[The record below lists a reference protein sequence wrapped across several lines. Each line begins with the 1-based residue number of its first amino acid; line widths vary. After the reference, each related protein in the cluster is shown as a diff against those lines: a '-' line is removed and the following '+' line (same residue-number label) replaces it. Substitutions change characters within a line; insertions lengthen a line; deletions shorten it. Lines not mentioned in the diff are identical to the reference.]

1 MRPSDTEL
9 LKQARRR
16 VKLKTG
22 FFIHLS
28 VYVLVNLGLAA
39 ANLAAG
45 GRPWHLWPLAG
56 WGLGLA
62 IHGLVT
68 FAGLQ
73 GDGLRGLGARPHRT
87 RHARPQSFRARGRR
101 FVASRWAAPRP
112 RPTLAH
118 RFPAPK
124 GSPPCAPP
132 TPNC

>member
-1 MRPSDTEL
+1 MRPSDIEL

-22 FFIHLS
+22 FFIHLG

-73 GDGLRGLGARPHRT
+73 GDGLRERLLQHEVRKLKRQSGA
-87 RHARPQSFRARGRR
+87 
-101 FVASRWAAPRP
+101 
-112 RPTLAH
+112 
-118 RFPAPK
+118 
-124 GSPPCAPP
+124 
-132 TPNC
+132 